1 MTSLYYGEI
10 KLERLATWNDN
21 HDPYDILVERHEI
34 TPKLLFQLRYAE
46 KICSDAVKVDWGS
59 FAYKCTKKQLQE
71 LAEVAKLNIEGIE
84 NLKDDVIYGLVW
96 VEDY

>member
-10 KLERLATWNDN
+10 KPERLITWTENS
-21 HDPYDILVERHEI
+21 DPYDILVERKEI
-34 TPKLLFQLRYAE
+34 TPKAFFQPYMATE
-46 KICSDAVKVDWGS
+46 ICCDEVKVDWGS
-59 FAYKCTKKQLQE
+59 FAYKCSKEQLIK
-71 LAEVAKLNIEGIE
+71 LSEVARMNIDGID